1 MQHSKE
7 KPAKYVQGSLW
18 RQSTEQMESC
28 GLGTAAAC
36 ASGECLHALLANVG
50 MAGGG
55 GGQQALERPRVAA
68 ATRVTTQ
75 ILRRAPGCTQSPGPN
90 LRIQESVCVSM
101 LQGTSYPPVSFTSYL
116 YMYMRLC
123 VRVCRVCWEF

>member
-55 GGQQALERPRVAA
+55 GGQQALKRPRVVAVMW
-68 ATRVTTQ
+68 VT
-75 ILRRAPGCTQSPGPN
+75 A
-90 LRIQESVCVSM
+90 
-101 LQGTSYPPVSFTSYL
+101 
-116 YMYMRLC
+116 
-123 VRVCRVCWEF
+123 